1 MNILKSLLMRYR
13 LLCIC
18 LILPF
23 VVNAQGTISP
33 DEYFPDEAS
42 TQNPYEYEIEN
53 AGSSSSQFVIAKD
66 KNGTVE
72 FYDVPTDNDLDR
84 ADTETGKLK
93 YNREYNLS
101 NVSDLN
107 QWLLKRTKSF
117 GLRANQI
124 SQKIQEKGGFGGT
137 EDKGIAALASD
148 YIYEHSD
155 NNSTRRRVMDK
166 VEDIYNKLRAKIS
179 NRKQIKCYISRKLK
193 PGYMCPLP
201 TKENSFII
209 GYSQKDDKKVSKKEC
224 DNRCKIAKACVSK
237 NMPFALYKSID
248 DTQDLVQNPTIIID
262 TNPRQTIKTV
272 SLGVMITNLDE
283 DKLKKELYSF
293 RYAVSYFYK
302 GEWRWLFENYVVK
315 PKAEKIE
322 ISFFMNRSAEKV
334 KVEFFRP
341 FERDPYAISYE
352 ILLNPSEHAYT
363 LNNARVNYTD
373 DKHYFCIINQFVFPD
388 EDPTEA
394 CKNGTIKDLPTGSSV
409 NQICVPDSLPD
420 YRDPE
425 FGAYKSKDMCE
436 IECYESDECI
446 PTYRQPSQ
454 LDYNGYIPSD
464 KYDIEIG
471 CIDDPNNEACTP
483 EICKEFYLNDT
494 RPVNEKVWT
503 NNDDIVTTIQD
514 GTRVDGVTRPKIDVE
529 AELSSNGG
537 SKDKVFKDEMK
548 DIAYNAMIER
558 GTYNVSSLTVNKV
571 YPSQSAYEYKEDK
584 ISKRASVSWLFKGKS
599 NQYDD
604 GKDYYF
610 YIVMSVDVIY
620 HPIKAI
626 SVDQHTIYASEDP
639 NIRAI
644 DRLFMVKT
652 DNGWQIF
659 KRIEYLKMYVKNSEG
674 RYEWKNTAASSI
686 SRNVT
691 FSNNEFVAYGGAD
704 LITQSVKKKLDSG
717 TPYETFNISLDINQM
732 INQIR
737 GVLFVA
743 QIYTDGGVVKKVFSD
758 DPGDIDETTRAF
770 LYSYGLYGLY
780 YDSKVSLNKIRS
792 EYDTKKFFDF
802 MERGAFQSEIRSETL
817 YSDDKV
823 KLYIHGTPEN
833 ISVNAHFT
841 PTSEEE
847 GKKTFF
853 FNFLYEE

>member
-1 MNILKSLLMRYR
+1 MIPLAMS
-13 LLCIC
+13 
-18 LILPF
+18 
-23 VVNAQGTISP
+23 AQTISP
-33 DEYFPDEAS
+33 DEYFPDENS
-42 TQNPYEYEIEN
+42 TQNPYEFEIEDPGDSN
-53 AGSSSSQFVIAKD
+53 SQFVIAKD
-66 KNGTVE
+66 NNGTVE
-72 FYDVPTDNDLDR
+72 FYDVPSENDLDR

-101 NVSDLN
+101 NPSDLN
-107 QWLLKRTKSF
+107 KWLSKRTKSF

-137 EDKGIAALASD
+137 EDKGISALASD

-155 NNSTRRRVMDK
+155 NNSTRRRVIDK
-166 VEDIYNKLRAKIS
+166 VDDVYKKLRAKIS

-209 GYSQKDDKKVSKKEC
+209 GYSQKDDKKVSKNEC
-224 DNRCKIAKACVSK
+224 DKRCKIAKTCVSK
-237 NMPFALYKSID
+237 NMPFSLHESISNS
-248 DTQDLVQNPTIIID
+248 QDLVSNPVITID

-272 SLGVMITNLDE
+272 SLTVKIENLDE
-283 DKLKKELYSF
+283 DKLEKELYRF

-302 GEWRWLFENYVVK
+302 GEWKWLFENYTIK
-315 PKAEKIE
+315 PKAEE
-322 ISFFMNRSAEKV
+322 IGLSFFMNRSAEKI
-334 KVEFFRP
+334 KIEFFRP

-352 ILLNPSEHAYT
+352 ILLSPSEHAYT
-363 LNNARVNYTD
+363 LDNATVNYTD
-373 DKHYFCIINQFVFPD
+373 DKHYYCIVNQFVLPD
-388 EDPTEA
+388 EDPTKV
-394 CKNGTIKDLPTGSSV
+394 CKDGTIKDSPTESSV
-409 NQICVPDSLPD
+409 NQICVPDNVPD
-420 YRDPE
+420 YRDPD

-454 LDYNGYIPSD
+454 LDYNGYIPSN

-483 EICKEFYLNDT
+483 EICKDFYLKDT

-503 NNDDIVTTIQD
+503 NNDDVITTMQD

-537 SKDKVFKDEMK
+537 EKDEVFKDEMK
-548 DIAYNAMIER
+548 DAAYNAMIER
-558 GTYNVSSLTVNKV
+558 GTYNVSSLKINEV

-584 ISKRASVSWLFKGKS
+584 VSKKASVSWLFKGVS
-599 NQYDD
+599 TQYDD
-604 GKDYYF
+604 GKEYYF
-610 YIVMSVDVIY
+610 YPVMSVDVIY

-626 SVDQHTIYASEDP
+626 SVNQHTIYASEDP

-644 DRLFMVKT
+644 DRLIMVRGGG
-652 DNGWQIF
+652 GWKIF

-674 RYEWKNTAASSI
+674 QYEWKNTAASSI

-704 LITQSVKKKLDSG
+704 LIAESIKKKLDSG
-717 TPYETFNISLDINQM
+717 NPYEKFNISLNINQM
-732 INQIR
+732 ISQIR
-737 GVLFVA
+737 GILFVA
-743 QIYTDGGVVKKVFSD
+743 QTDTQGSAIKKIFSD
-758 DPGDIDETTRAF
+758 DPGDIDETTRAYV
-770 LYSYGLYGLY
+770 YSYALYGLY
-780 YDSKVSLNKIRS
+780 YDSKASLERIRS
-792 EYDTKKFFDF
+792 EYSTKKFFDF
-802 MERGAFQSEIRSETL
+802 MERGTLQSEIKSETL

-823 KLYIHGTPEN
+823 KLYMHGAPASA
-833 ISVNAHFT
+833 SVNAHFT
-841 PTSEEE
+841 PSSEEE
-847 GKKTFF
+847 GKNTFF
-853 FNFLYEE
+853 FNFLYEK